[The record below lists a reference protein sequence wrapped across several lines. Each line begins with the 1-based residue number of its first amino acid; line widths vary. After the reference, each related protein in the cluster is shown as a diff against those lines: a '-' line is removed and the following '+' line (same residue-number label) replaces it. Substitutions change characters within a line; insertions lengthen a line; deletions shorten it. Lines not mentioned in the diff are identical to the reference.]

1 MSVRERIEDAKLL
14 WNAGR
19 KEGAFIQ
26 ILIAVA
32 ATARKRY
39 PKPPKGQKPVPDAQ
53 RPYRGEYANDGNS
66 FKTFLLDEMDKITGG
81 MKYNVAF
88 PFQGRDKVPLEDI
101 LYVHLRCHMVHEGE
115 TSPAITFTEPVMSD
129 GKSLSVL
136 RLTNPFGL
144 PEFWLWNMARVV
156 VQAPENRDLFRD
168 YAINNPPSV
177 QEQAASEGAQNA

>member
-1 MSVRERIEDAKLL
+1 ML

-39 PKPPKGQKPVPDAQ
+39 PKPPKGMKPVPETQ
-53 RPYRGEYANDGNS
+53 RPHPGEYASDSNS
-66 FKTFLLDEMDKITGG
+66 FKTFLLDEMEKVTGG

-88 PFQGRDKVPLEDI
+88 PFGAKDKVPLEDI
-101 LYVHLRCHMVHEGE
+101 LYVHLRCHMVHEGK
-115 TSPAITFTEPVMSD
+115 TPPTITFTEPVIED
-129 GKSLSVL
+129 GKSYSVL
-136 RLTNPFGL
+136 RLRDPFGL

-156 VQAPENRDLFRD
+156 AQAPENRDLFRD
-168 YAINNPPSV
+168 YAINNQPS
-177 QEQAASEGAQNA
+177 S